1 MTALHI
7 VIGSGMVG
15 TKLAEK
21 LAKSKKK
28 VVLVSRSKKSID
40 NPGIAQMTGDA
51 KSLSSL
57 MKVADKAKVI
67 YNCANPSHYNKWDVE
82 WPQMSKTISDY
93 AINVGADL
101 VTCSNLYGYG
111 PFDGVLA
118 EELPLNASWT
128 NGKVRAQ
135 MWIDAKHLHDSGR
148 LRVTEV
154 RGSDYICANDQSR
167 MGHRVVPNLIAGKK
181 IRLLGELDQ
190 PHTWTDPDDVA
201 ELMLTV
207 AESERSWGRP
217 WHVPSNEPKTQRQV
231 VADIARE
238 LRITD
243 YHLSAMGSGM
253 DKLIGLFNP
262 VVREL
267 NHGSYQFNQP
277 FVMSSQAAQE
287 IFGLSPKP
295 WDQVIKD
302 LVKPYLEISN
312 TNGQVALQGL
322 KDNVRKEQS

>member
-51 KSLSSL
+51 TSLSSL

-111 PFDGVLA
+111 PFDGVLT

-135 MWIDAKHLHDSGR
+135 MWIDAKHLHDTGQ

-154 RGSDYICANDQSR
+154 RGSDYICSNDQSR
-167 MGHRVVPNLIAGKK
+167 MGDRVVPNLIAGKK
-181 IRLLGELDQ
+181 IQLLGELDQ

-207 AESERSWGRP
+207 AENEKSWGRP
-217 WHVPSNEPKTQRQV
+217 WHVPSNKPKTQREV

-238 LRITD
+238 LKVVDYRLSTFGRRIEI
-243 YHLSAMGSGM
+243 
-253 DKLIGLFNP
+253 LIGFFNP
-262 VVREL
+262 IVREL
-267 NHGSYQFNQP
+267 NHGSYQFNKP

-287 IFGLSPKP
+287 TFGLTPKP
-295 WDQVIKD
+295 WDLVIKD
-302 LVKPYLEISN
+302 LVRPYLEFVN
-312 TNGQVALQGL
+312 KNG
-322 KDNVRKEQS
+322 